1 MAIKSGSHSIGP
13 DSGKLTIHTYRAG
26 MAAKAAHDLVL
37 EATRWSGT
45 ADLDP
50 DNPAA
55 CGVSVTVD
63 PDSFEVVEAKGGVKP
78 LSDNDRAGIRKNT
91 SEKVLQ
97 TQKHPEITFRSTE
110 VEGQPPNLSVVG
122 DLTIAGQTRP
132 VTMKATVQDG
142 GKVAADVT
150 FKQTDF
156 GLKPY
161 SAMMGA
167 IKMRD
172 DVDIKLDLNLPTT

>member
-1 MAIKSGSHSIGP
+1 MAIKSGNHPIGP
-13 DSGKLTIHTYRAG
+13 DNGKLTIHTYRAG
-26 MAAKAAHDLVL
+26 MGAKAAHDLVM

-50 DNPAA
+50 ANPAA

-63 PDSFEVVEAKGGVKP
+63 PDSFEILEAKGGIKP
-78 LSDNDRAGIRKNT
+78 LSDKDRGDIRKNA

-97 TQKHPEITFRSTE
+97 TQKHPEISFKSTA
-110 VEGQPPNLSVVG
+110 VEGQAPNLSIVG
-122 DLTIAGQTRP
+122 DLTISGQTRP

-142 GKVAADVT
+142 GKVAAEVNV
-150 FKQTDF
+150 KQTDF

-172 DVDIKLDLNLPTT
+172 DVDIKVDLNLPTA